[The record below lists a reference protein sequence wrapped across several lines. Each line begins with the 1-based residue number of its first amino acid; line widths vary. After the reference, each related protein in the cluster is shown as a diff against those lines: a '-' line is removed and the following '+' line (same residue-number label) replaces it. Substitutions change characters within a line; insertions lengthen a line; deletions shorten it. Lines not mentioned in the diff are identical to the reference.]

1 MTLLRLPKVL
11 QRRRDE
17 GGFTLLE
24 MLVVLAIMGLLAAI
38 IAPQV
43 LKYLGSSRTQ
53 TAKVQIQNVVAALEL
68 YRLDV
73 GRYPTQEE
81 GLQAVITAPPT
92 APGWNGPYL
101 QKSTALTD
109 PWGHPTSAEFRAS
122 TARSMSIPSGPT
134 RPRAGQARQPM
145 SATGSQ
151 VRTPA
156 PPLLKPWW
164 SWRSQAWSP

>member
-1 MTLLRLPKVL
+1 MMFLRPPKVL
-11 QRRRDE
+11 QRRRDD

-81 GLQAVITAPPT
+81 GLSAVVTAPAT

-101 QKSTALTD
+101 QKSTALND
-109 PWGHPTSAEFRAS
+109 PWGQPYLYKNPGKHGEIDVYSLGSDKAE
-122 TARSMSIPSGPT
+122 G
-134 RPRAGQARQPM
+134 G
-145 SATGSQ
+145 TGEAAD
-151 VRTPA
+151 VGN
-156 PPLLKPWW
+156 W
-164 SWRSQAWSP
+164 